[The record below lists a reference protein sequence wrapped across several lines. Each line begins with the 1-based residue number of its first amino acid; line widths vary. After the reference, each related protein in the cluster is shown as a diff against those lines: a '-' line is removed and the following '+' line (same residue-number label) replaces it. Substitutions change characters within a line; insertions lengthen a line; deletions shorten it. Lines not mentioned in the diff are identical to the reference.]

1 MKHYCLS
8 ALVLFISM
16 SVCSNNLP
24 DSLVRFSDLSFH
36 SEFEKQ
42 AFINIRQ
49 GNEFDLCM
57 ATDKNMTAEKMASLK
72 ANFDQTIKQ
81 LSNGNLTAKNIRQ
94 KFKDVHKII
103 FYKSQMQYVPN
114 AEFSDIL
121 NNGYF
126 NYVTSSILYSLVLKQ
141 LNIPSYYLFTLSKT
155 DIILNPN
162 ADQIILETQ
171 NQKDENGY
179 FNSSDNKGYIV
190 NLLDKNIR
198 IGSEY
203 QYNSNQG
210 NSVVRFKD
218 SEVLK
223 TNQLAATIYF
233 YKAVNQLTEKNT
245 DEAYRLISKACYL
258 YPDETFVNSMFVI
271 LDSRLQAC
279 KFDKVEDVDLLGQLS
294 RFRNNNFDYI
304 KRTFWNLIGNKVAND
319 RHNLGFQTDLPF
331 CTTAYKRLLP
341 QINDV
346 LLADEISYAYYMG
359 AAFCSDFNR
368 VNLEPA
374 IQALKLK
381 PNDKPALSLLETNLH
396 RLSDYDE
403 NKEALLDTLTRYE
416 KELNSPESLSLIKN
430 TKMFM
435 CLDVAKKYFM
445 RNKLKEGLQYIAIFE
460 SEFKLPLP
468 NLSFKINIE
477 NTYYEYA
484 MYYNRFNNKSMAQK
498 VVNKGLEYVPNSN
511 MIESATYKMPVVKP
525 IITHRKMNKAE
536 YDKYMKK
543 NKL

>member
-1 MKHYCLS
+1 M
-8 ALVLFISM
+8 
-16 SVCSNNLP
+16 
-24 DSLVRFSDLSFH
+24 
-36 SEFEKQ
+36 
-42 AFINIRQ
+42 
-49 GNEFDLCM
+49 CM
-57 ATDKNMTAEKMASLK
+57 ATDKNMTAEKMTSLK
-72 ANFDQTIKQ
+72 NNFDEIIKQ
-81 LSNGNLTAKNIRQ
+81 LSTGNLTAKNIRQ
-94 KFKDVHKII
+94 KFKDAHKVI
-103 FYKSQMQYVPN
+103 FYKSQMQYFPN

-190 NLLDKNIR
+190 DLLDKNIR

-233 YKAVNQLTEKNT
+233 YKAVNQLNEKNT
-245 DEAYRLISKACYL
+245 DEAYSLISKACYL
-258 YPDETFVNSMFVI
+258 FPDETFVNAMYAI
-271 LDSRLQAC
+271 TDARLKVC

-294 RFRNNNFDYI
+294 RFKDNNFDYI

-331 CTTAYKRLLP
+331 CTAAYKRLLP
-341 QINDV
+341 QIDDV

-359 AAFCSDFNR
+359 AAFCPNFDNII
-368 VNLEPA
+368 NLEPA

-381 PNDKPALSLLETNLH
+381 PNDKPALSLLENNLS
-396 RLSDYDE
+396 RLSDSED
-403 NKEALLDTLTRYE
+403 NKEALLDTLARYE
-416 KELNSPESLSLIKN
+416 KELNSPESLSLINN

-435 CLDVAKKYFM
+435 CLDLAKKYFL
-445 RNKLKEGLQYIAIFE
+445 RNKLKEGLKYISIFE

-468 NLSFKINIE
+468 NVSFKINIE

-484 MYYNRFNNKSMAQK
+484 MYYVRFNNRALAQK
-498 VVNKGLEYVPNSN
+498 VVDKGLVYVPNSN
-511 MIESATYKMPVVKP
+511 MIETATYKMPIVKP
-525 IITHRKMNKAE
+525 IITHRKMTKTE